1 MTKDVKVFPYV
12 IRYTVTYAAA
22 LVLLAVFT
30 TLTDI
35 DSAGIGSSIAAI
47 MVSVLAAVTKF
58 VKDYGRVP
66 SQRERKHLTWL
77 SLGTSVLVSAVLIV
91 LFLGIIGQ
99 LNQLLVIFVLFSK
112 LHIGLVF
119 ALIFFTLAMNW
130 VALWFSYGGLAK
142 AQYNSLVRKNGGI

>member
-12 IRYTVTYAAA
+12 IRYTVTYTVA

-47 MVSVLAAVTKF
+47 MLSVLAAVTKF
-58 VKDYGRVP
+58 VRDYGRVP
-66 SQRERKHLTWL
+66 SKRERKHLTWL
-77 SLGTSVLVSAVLIV
+77 SLGMNLLVSAVLIV
-91 LFLGIIGQ
+91 LFLGVIGQ

-112 LHIGLVF
+112 LHIGVVF
-119 ALIFFTLAMNW
+119 AIIIFSLAMNW
-130 VALWFSYGGLAK
+130 IALWFSYGGLAK
-142 AQYNSLVRKNGGI
+142 AQYNSLMRKNAEL